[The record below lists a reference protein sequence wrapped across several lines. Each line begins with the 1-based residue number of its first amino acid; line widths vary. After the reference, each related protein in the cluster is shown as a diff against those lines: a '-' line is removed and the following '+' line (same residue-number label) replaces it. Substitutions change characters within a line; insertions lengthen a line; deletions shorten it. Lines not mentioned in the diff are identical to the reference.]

1 MFASRAKG
9 IKSFNSSWVRWICV
23 WPASRRKRWNLEE
36 LQSLCPPKPF
46 SLGPLSSMGGKWT
59 WISFPFYWRLNFWN
73 CFERLG
79 GRGGSL
85 WPIRGNI
92 RAHTSYRAQSTPSP
106 YCCHLKVFY
115 CWCKN
120 RPKSNLSQKKRG
132 TSWTFFFFRS
142 CCIFQSLFFHF
153 WQAAKPVIDICFD
166 WQKYQNIKPS
176 SFNNQ
181 AVSYVFGTVCKRI
194 VQSLFRSK
202 ERKNK
207 LNDRNKLLW
216 GSDAYPI
223 IQSKV
228 LTKDETEEKKE

>member
-1 MFASRAKG
+1 M
-9 IKSFNSSWVRWICV
+9 
-23 WPASRRKRWNLEE
+23 LH
-36 LQSLCPPKPF
+36 F
-46 SLGPLSSMGGKWT
+46 S
-59 WISFPFYWRLNFWN
+59 IS
-73 CFERLG
+73 
-79 GRGGSL
+79 
-85 WPIRGNI
+85 
-92 RAHTSYRAQSTPSP
+92 
-106 YCCHLKVFY
+106 
-115 CWCKN
+115 
-120 RPKSNLSQKKRG
+120 
-132 TSWTFFFFRS
+132 
-142 CCIFQSLFFHF
+142 FFHF

>member
-1 MFASRAKG
+1 M
-9 IKSFNSSWVRWICV
+9 
-23 WPASRRKRWNLEE
+23 
-36 LQSLCPPKPF
+36 
-46 SLGPLSSMGGKWT
+46 
-59 WISFPFYWRLNFWN
+59 LNFWK

-85 WPIRGNI
+85 WPICGNI
-92 RAHTSYRAQSTPSP
+92 RDSHIILSPEHTIAILLPSQGVLLLVQKSAQIKPFSEEKWDELNIFFLQELLHFSI
-106 YCCHLKVFY
+106 
-115 CWCKN
+115 
-120 RPKSNLSQKKRG
+120 S
-132 TSWTFFFFRS
+132 FFF
-142 CCIFQSLFFHF
+142 IFGRLLL
-153 WQAAKPVIDICFD
+153 PVIDICFD

-176 SFNNQ
+176 SFINQ
-181 AVSYVFGTVCKRI
+181 AVSYVFGTVCKKI

>member
-1 MFASRAKG
+1 VVAAFGRSVAISGLTHHIEPRAHHRHIAAISRCFTAGAKIG
-9 IKSFNSSWVRWICV
+9 QNQAFL
-23 WPASRRKRWNLEE
+23 RRKEGRVEHFFSSGAAAFFNL
-36 LQSLCPPKPF
+36 F
-46 SLGPLSSMGGKWT
+46 
-59 WISFPFYWRLNFWN
+59 
-73 CFERLG
+73 
-79 GRGGSL
+79 
-85 WPIRGNI
+85 
-92 RAHTSYRAQSTPSP
+92 
-106 YCCHLKVFY
+106 
-115 CWCKN
+115 
-120 RPKSNLSQKKRG
+120 
-132 TSWTFFFFRS
+132 
-142 CCIFQSLFFHF
+142 FFHF

>member
-1 MFASRAKG
+1 MLHFS
-9 IKSFNSSWVRWICV
+9 I
-23 WPASRRKRWNLEE
+23 
-36 LQSLCPPKPF
+36 SLVIF
-46 SLGPLSSMGGKWT
+46 GRLLSLS
-59 WISFPFYWRLNFWN
+59 
-73 CFERLG
+73 
-79 GRGGSL
+79 
-85 WPIRGNI
+85 
-92 RAHTSYRAQSTPSP
+92 
-106 YCCHLKVFY
+106 
-115 CWCKN
+115 
-120 RPKSNLSQKKRG
+120 
-132 TSWTFFFFRS
+132 
-142 CCIFQSLFFHF
+142 
-153 WQAAKPVIDICFD
+153 CFD

>member
-1 MFASRAKG
+1 MAVVATFGRSVAISGTHTSCSEPRAHHRHIAAISRCFTAGAKIG
-9 IKSFNSSWVRWICV
+9 QNQAFL
-23 WPASRRKRWNLEE
+23 RRKEHFF
-36 LQSLCPPKPF
+36 LQDMLHF
-46 SLGPLSSMGGKWT
+46 S
-59 WISFPFYWRLNFWN
+59 ISF
-73 CFERLG
+73 
-79 GRGGSL
+79 
-85 WPIRGNI
+85 I
-92 RAHTSYRAQSTPSP
+92 
-106 YCCHLKVFY
+106 
-115 CWCKN
+115 
-120 RPKSNLSQKKRG
+120 
-132 TSWTFFFFRS
+132 
-142 CCIFQSLFFHF
+142 HF

-176 SFNNQ
+176 SFNHQ

-223 IQSKV
+223 QSKV

>member
-1 MFASRAKG
+1 MADPWQYPGLTHHVPSPEHTIAILLPSQGVLLLVQKSAK
-9 IKSFNSSWVRWICV
+9 I
-23 WPASRRKRWNLEE
+23 
-36 LQSLCPPKPF
+36 KPF
-46 SLGPLSSMGGKWT
+46 SEEKGDELNIFFSSGH
-59 WISFPFYWRLNFWN
+59 
-73 CFERLG
+73 
-79 GRGGSL
+79 
-85 WPIRGNI
+85 
-92 RAHTSYRAQSTPSP
+92 AA
-106 YCCHLKVFY
+106 
-115 CWCKN
+115 
-120 RPKSNLSQKKRG
+120 
-132 TSWTFFFFRS
+132 FFN
-142 CCIFQSLFFHF
+142 LFFYLF

-176 SFNNQ
+176 SINNQ

-194 VQSLFRSK
+194 VQSLFGSK

>member
-1 MFASRAKG
+1 MSGQPGGEKGEIWRNCSRSARPNHFLLGHFPQWEGNELEFRFRSTEGWTSG
-9 IKSFNSSWVRWICV
+9 IALRGWVAVVAAFGRSV
-23 WPASRRKRWNLEE
+23 A
-36 LQSLCPPKPF
+36 
-46 SLGPLSSMGGKWT
+46 
-59 WISFPFYWRLNFWN
+59 IS
-73 CFERLG
+73 G
-79 GRGGSL
+79 
-85 WPIRGNI
+85 
-92 RAHTSYRAQSTPSP
+92 AHTSYRAQSTPSP

-120 RPKSNLSQKKRG
+120 RPKSSLSQKKRG
-132 TSWTFFFFRS
+132 TSWTFFFLQELLHFS
-142 CCIFQSLFFHF
+142 ISFFHF

>member
-1 MFASRAKG
+1 MADPWQYPGLTHHVPSPEHTIAILLPSQGVLLLVQKSAK
-9 IKSFNSSWVRWICV
+9 I
-23 WPASRRKRWNLEE
+23 
-36 LQSLCPPKPF
+36 KPF
-46 SLGPLSSMGGKWT
+46 SEEK
-59 WISFPFYWRLNFWN
+59 RDELNF
-73 CFERLG
+73 FSSG
-79 GRGGSL
+79 H
-85 WPIRGNI
+85 
-92 RAHTSYRAQSTPSP
+92 AA
-106 YCCHLKVFY
+106 
-115 CWCKN
+115 
-120 RPKSNLSQKKRG
+120 
-132 TSWTFFFFRS
+132 FFN
-142 CCIFQSLFFHF
+142 LFFHF

>member
-1 MFASRAKG
+1 MVAAFGRSVAISGLTHHIEPRAHHRHIAAISRCFTAGAKIG
-9 IKSFNSSWVRWICV
+9 QNQAFL
-23 WPASRRKRWNLEE
+23 RRKEGRVEHFFLQE
-36 LQSLCPPKPF
+36 LLHF
-46 SLGPLSSMGGKWT
+46 S
-59 WISFPFYWRLNFWN
+59 ISF
-73 CFERLG
+73 
-79 GRGGSL
+79 
-85 WPIRGNI
+85 
-92 RAHTSYRAQSTPSP
+92 
-106 YCCHLKVFY
+106 
-115 CWCKN
+115 
-120 RPKSNLSQKKRG
+120 LS
-132 TSWTFFFFRS
+132 FLAS
-142 CCIFQSLFFHF
+142 CY
-153 WQAAKPVIDICFD
+153 KPVIDICFD

>member
-1 MFASRAKG
+1 MDLCLAGLAEKKVKFGG
-9 IKSFNSSWVRWICV
+9 IAVA
-23 WPASRRKRWNLEE
+23 WPA
-36 LQSLCPPKPF
+36 QTIF
-46 SLGPLSSMGGKWT
+46 SWATFLNGREMN
-59 WISFPFYWRLNFWN
+59 LNFVSVLLKVELL
-73 CFERLG
+73 ERLG

-92 RAHTSYRAQSTPSP
+92 RDSHIMFRAQSTPSP

-120 RPKSNLSQKKRG
+120 RPKSSLSQKKRG
-132 TSWTFFFFRS
+132 TSWTFFFLQELLHFS
-142 CCIFQSLFFHF
+142 ISFFHF

-166 WQKYQNIKPS
+166 WQKYQNIKSS

>member
-1 MFASRAKG
+1 VQKSAK
-9 IKSFNSSWVRWICV
+9 I
-23 WPASRRKRWNLEE
+23 
-36 LQSLCPPKPF
+36 KPF
-46 SLGPLSSMGGKWT
+46 SEEKRDELNIFFLKELLQFS
-59 WISFPFYWRLNFWN
+59 ISFF
-73 CFERLG
+73 
-79 GRGGSL
+79 
-85 WPIRGNI
+85 I
-92 RAHTSYRAQSTPSP
+92 
-106 YCCHLKVFY
+106 
-115 CWCKN
+115 
-120 RPKSNLSQKKRG
+120 
-132 TSWTFFFFRS
+132 
-142 CCIFQSLFFHF
+142 F

>member
-1 MFASRAKG
+1 M
-9 IKSFNSSWVRWICV
+9 
-23 WPASRRKRWNLEE
+23 
-36 LQSLCPPKPF
+36 
-46 SLGPLSSMGGKWT
+46 
-59 WISFPFYWRLNFWN
+59 NFWN
-73 CFERLG
+73 FFERLG
-79 GRGGSL
+79 GCGGSL

-92 RAHTSYRAQSTPSP
+92 RDSHIIPSP
-106 YCCHLKVFY
+106 EHTIAILLPSQGVLLLVQ
-115 CWCKN
+115 
-120 RPKSNLSQKKRG
+120 KSAKIKPFSEEKGDELNIFLSSG
-132 TSWTFFFFRS
+132 HAAFFN
-142 CCIFQSLFFHF
+142 LFFHF

-194 VQSLFRSK
+194 VQSLFGSK

-223 IQSKV
+223 QSKV
-228 LTKDETEEKKE
+228 LTKDKTEEKKE

>member
-1 MFASRAKG
+1 M
-9 IKSFNSSWVRWICV
+9 
-23 WPASRRKRWNLEE
+23 
-36 LQSLCPPKPF
+36 
-46 SLGPLSSMGGKWT
+46 
-59 WISFPFYWRLNFWN
+59 LNFWS

-85 WPIRGNI
+85 WPICGNI
-92 RAHTSYRAQSTPSP
+92 RDSHIILSPEHTIAILLPFQGV
-106 YCCHLKVFY
+106 LLLVQ
-115 CWCKN
+115 
-120 RPKSNLSQKKRG
+120 KSAKIKPFSEEKRDELNI
-132 TSWTFFFFRS
+132 FFFRS

-153 WQAAKPVIDICFD
+153 WQAAEPVIDICFD

>member
-1 MFASRAKG
+1 MDLCLASLAEKKVKFGG
-9 IKSFNSSWVRWICV
+9 IAVALPAQTIFSWATFLNGREM
-23 WPASRRKRWNLEE
+23 N
-36 LQSLCPPKPF
+36 
-46 SLGPLSSMGGKWT
+46 
-59 WISFPFYWRLNFWN
+59 LNFVSVLLNVELLELVW
-73 CFERLG
+73 EVEG

-92 RAHTSYRAQSTPSP
+92 RDSHIMFRAQSTPSP

-120 RPKSNLSQKKRG
+120 RPKSSLSQKKRG
-132 TSWTFFFFRS
+132 TSWTLFLQDMLHFS
-142 CCIFQSLFFHF
+142 ISFFHF

>member
-1 MFASRAKG
+1 M
-9 IKSFNSSWVRWICV
+9 
-23 WPASRRKRWNLEE
+23 LH
-36 LQSLCPPKPF
+36 F
-46 SLGPLSSMGGKWT
+46 S
-59 WISFPFYWRLNFWN
+59 ISF
-73 CFERLG
+73 
-79 GRGGSL
+79 
-85 WPIRGNI
+85 I
-92 RAHTSYRAQSTPSP
+92 
-106 YCCHLKVFY
+106 
-115 CWCKN
+115 
-120 RPKSNLSQKKRG
+120 
-132 TSWTFFFFRS
+132 
-142 CCIFQSLFFHF
+142 HF

-223 IQSKV
+223 QSKV
-228 LTKDETEEKKE
+228 LTKDKTEEKKE